1 MTKSEDVESGKLRD
15 KIQKS
20 SATSDEAD
28 SNRQFVRLS
37 RIASYDVD
45 LLLMSYAT
53 HAVYTVNHTRKSSE
67 NMKYILN
74 LWLFRESIPISHF
87 CIKYNII

>member
-1 MTKSEDVESGKLRD
+1 MMTKSEDVEAGKLRD

-28 SNRQFVRLS
+28 SNRQFVRLY

-45 LLLMSYAT
+45 VLLMSYAT
-53 HAVYTVNHTRKSSE
+53 HAVYTVNHTRKSIE
-67 NMKYILN
+67 NMKYIFKSL
-74 LWLFRESIPISHF
+74 IISR
-87 CIKYNII
+87 KYSNKSLLH